1 MKRISPSSVFRL
13 APPSGIFKKCITILL
28 LMLSTGSYVNAQT
41 QSPGKSFLPV
51 QGASKATIE
60 PGAFGAVTVV
70 PINPTVIP
78 LGLNRYGGPTAYNAG
93 TKQMSA
99 NRIVLPPGARG
110 PRNLHKGADS
120 ILMIIQGSLT
130 SLIGADGEKALILKP
145 GEFLYVPGDVW
156 HQWVN
161 PSKTDSVS
169 FVEIRADA
177 DDNTNVEIIST
188 P

>member
-1 MKRISPSSVFRL
+1 MKNLALLFAFTRIEHLRSSMVRI
-13 APPSGIFKKCITILL
+13 ALL
-28 LMLSTGSYVNAQT
+28 LIFMCIGSQVNS
-41 QSPGKSFLPV
+41 QSVGKSFTPS
-51 QGASKATIE
+51 QGVSKATAD
-60 PGAFGAVTVV
+60 PDGSGVVTVV
-70 PINPTVIP
+70 PVSPTVIP
-78 LGLNRYGGPTAYNAG
+78 LGLNRYGGPTANNAG

-120 ILMIIQGSLT
+120 ILMIMQGNLT
-130 SLIGADGEKALILKP
+130 SLIGAGGEKTFILKP

-161 PSKTDSVS
+161 PSKTESVI

-177 DDNTNVEIIST
+177 DDNTNVQIIPT

>member
-1 MKRISPSSVFRL
+1 MRVTQFLIL
-13 APPSGIFKKCITILL
+13 MCICAH
-28 LMLSTGSYVNAQT
+28 VNAQ
-41 QSPGKSFLPV
+41 SVGKPFVSS
-51 QGASKATIE
+51 QGVSKATSD
-60 PGAFGAVTVV
+60 PDGSGVVTVV
-70 PINPTVIP
+70 PISPTVIP
-78 LGLNRYGGPTAYNAG
+78 LGLNRYGGPTANNAK

-120 ILMIIQGSLT
+120 ILMIMQGNLT
-130 SLIGADGEKALILKP
+130 ALIGAAGEKTFILKP
-145 GEFLYVPGDVW
+145 GDFLYVPGDVW

-161 PSKTDSVS
+161 LSKAETVT

-177 DDNTNVEIIST
+177 DDNTNVQIIPT